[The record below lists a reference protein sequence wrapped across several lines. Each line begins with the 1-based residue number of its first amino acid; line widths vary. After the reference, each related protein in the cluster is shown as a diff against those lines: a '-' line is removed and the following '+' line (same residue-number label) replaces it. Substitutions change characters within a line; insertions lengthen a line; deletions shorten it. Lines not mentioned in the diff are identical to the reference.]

1 MTGPNKERVAEK
13 GLDLETGL
21 SGAKLT
27 AVEVATLLRIHLT
40 TVYKMAKRGDLPGFK
55 IASDWRFDPSQIDGW
70 VRSRMQGPGAEE
82 FLGCQSSQSRLT
94 SVRLTY
100 RGYDLTIGG
109 GRRNPLVRLTP
120 KGAESPSRL
129 RETPS

>member
-70 VRSRMQGPGAEE
+70 VRSRVQGPGA
-82 FLGCQSSQSRLT
+82 
-94 SVRLTY
+94 VRLTY

-109 GRRNPLVRLTP
+109 GRRNPLFRLTP

-129 RETPS
+129 CETPS